1 MQAILQVELL
11 LPFNHV
17 REQVTE
23 IGGIL
28 RQQSLKIKCFLS
40 SGQPIQSHLL
50 RRNTPPVGIR
60 HTVLGVRP
68 VGTHFLENHTHYF
81 TGKYCVFAVRYANG
95 TEQQSVFVLPL
106 TAPQQA
112 WQPAPAHNKDSQGKA
127 AVPTAA
133 APKHQKEKSPASK
146 TETGG
151 RAEDGGFEPPRA

>member
-23 IGGIL
+23 IGGVL

-95 TEQQSVFVLPL
+95 AEQQSVFVLPL

-112 WQPAPAHNKDSQGKA
+112 WQPAPGHNKDSQGKA
-127 AVPTAA
+127 AVPAAA

-146 TETGG
+146 NRDRGKSGG
-151 RAEDGGFEPPRA
+151 WGI